1 MKLLNHRPPRKNT
14 RFIKNEEGVVG
25 LPMRLTVSL
34 IIGTVALA
42 AILSY
47 ILNPCLFPNKMM
59 ITIHPMVNAIP
70 ENENTSELNIAI
82 YVNETDGKPIKDAT
96 VIIKGLSG
104 IGTNITDEK
113 GKTIIQITVTL
124 ENGINEGYIDVS
136 VKAPCHET
144 FSQNDMIK
152 IVRESGS

>member
-1 MKLLNHRPPRKNT
+1 MKPLDHRPLRKNT
-14 RFIKNEEGVVG
+14 KFTKNEKAVIG

-47 ILNPCLFPNKMM
+47 ILNPCIFPNKMM
-59 ITIHPMVNAIP
+59 ITIHPMVNLIP
-70 ENENTSELNIAI
+70 ENKNTAELNITI
-82 YVNETDGKPIKDAT
+82 YANETDGKPIKDAT
-96 VIIKGLSG
+96 ITIKGLSG
-104 IGTNITDEK
+104 IGTNTTDEK

-124 ENGINEGYIDVS
+124 ENGINEGYLDVS

-152 IVRESGS
+152 IVRES